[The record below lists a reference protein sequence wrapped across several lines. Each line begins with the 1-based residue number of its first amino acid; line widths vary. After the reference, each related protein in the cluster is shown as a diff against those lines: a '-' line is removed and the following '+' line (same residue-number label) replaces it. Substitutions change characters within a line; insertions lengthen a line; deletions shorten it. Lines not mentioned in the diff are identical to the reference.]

1 MRTNSVKI
9 TRRTSS
15 TSKSDPG
22 TFCPVCLTSYSVR
35 MRRGAQKCGNLSQSQ
50 RKGCVG
56 RVIPDA
62 QLNRAE
68 WRSPYYPKGVGPA
81 IEVFRC
87 SATR

>member
-9 TRRTSS
+9 TRRTST

-35 MRRGAQKCGNLSQSQ
+35 MRRGAQKSGDLSQGR

-56 RVIPDA
+56 RV
-62 QLNRAE
+62 
-68 WRSPYYPKGVGPA
+68 
-81 IEVFRC
+81 
-87 SATR
+87 